1 MKVIIFG
8 IGDLS
13 KQLLFY
19 LEKENINV
27 EGFCVNKKYYT
38 SEFFCSKKV
47 FIFEDELDNLSPK
60 IYKFIIGI
68 GYKSLRS
75 RKIVFEQ
82 IKEKG
87 FDLINYVHPEAKI
100 EGDIIGEGNIIL
112 SNVVV
117 EPFARINNNNIIW
130 SNNLICHDAEIG
142 NHNFIAAGSLIGGFS
157 RVLDNNFIGFN
168 STVIQNITI
177 HKEVL
182 IGARSLVIS
191 SPQNNYVY
199 FGMPAKKIKPIP
211 HDGISII

>member
-19 LEKENINV
+19 LERANFEV
-27 EGFCVNKKYYT
+27 DGFCVNKDYHT
-38 SEFFCSKKV
+38 SSSFCSKKV
-47 FIFEDELDNLSPK
+47 YSFEDEIDSLNPE

-68 GYKSLRS
+68 GYKSLRT
-75 RKIVFEQ
+75 RKRVFEQ
-82 IKEKG
+82 LKEKG
-87 FDLINYVHPEAKI
+87 FELINYIHPEAKI
-100 EGDIIGEGNIIL
+100 EGEIIGEGNIIL

-117 EPFARINNNNIIW
+117 EPFAKINNNNIIW

-157 RVLDNNFIGFN
+157 QVLDNNFIGFN

-182 IGARSLVIS
+182 IGAKSLVIS
-191 SPQNNYVY
+191 SPQNGHIY
-199 FGMPAKKIKPIP
+199 FGAPAKRIKPIP
-211 HDGISII
+211 NNGISIV